1 MDETDTVTL
10 ACGECRKTFQAARE
24 TYEAHA
30 MVACPHCSTLQP
42 PRLEAE
48 AASLPPHAGIV
59 KPSYRKDP

>member
-10 ACGECRKTFQAARE
+10 VCGECSKTFQAPRE
-24 TYEAHA
+24 AQEAHA

-42 PRLEAE
+42 PHLESE
-48 AASLPPHAGIV
+48 AGSLPPHAGIV